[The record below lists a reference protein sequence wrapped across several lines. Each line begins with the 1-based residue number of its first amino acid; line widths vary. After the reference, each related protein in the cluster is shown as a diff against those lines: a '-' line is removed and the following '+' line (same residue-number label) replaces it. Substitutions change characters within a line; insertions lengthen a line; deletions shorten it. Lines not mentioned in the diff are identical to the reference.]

1 MKLVDTTDSH
11 HEGDLVL
18 SWNIE
23 VSLGL
28 SLALESESFL
38 LGVSVLLDVL
48 LSTFEVLG
56 LLLLV
61 LLKAD
66 IF

>member
-1 MKLVDTTDSH
+1 MKLVDTANSDD
-11 HEGDLVL
+11 EGDLVL
-18 SWNIE
+18 SWNVE

-38 LGVSVLLDVL
+38 LGVSVLLDVF
-48 LSTFEVLG
+48 LSTLEVLG

-61 LLKAD
+61 LL
-66 IF
+66 